1 MLTKAAF
8 SSWLGHWFY
17 LWVHWPFWWLVFI
30 FLWKLSADVALHVIS
45 ISLLTMC
52 VCASVCCALAPP
64 NTNRQLHKRPDPDPG
79 LFWSPRDS
87 QRCATHWKFWAAK
100 RATSFKPACLLLF
113 PLLLLFCIVALCC
126 SQWQWQCERGTRK
139 MVFSKQIGCQEGGT
153 TSKANRKFIT
163 KQTKVLNTRQY
174 TIYIYIYLYTN
185 TYANI
190 YIKIYTTIAAYWPI
204 VAPPLPWCATR
215 KSRATCPRIICATRR

>member
-1 MLTKAAF
+1 MCVC
-8 SSWLGHWFY
+8 SS
-17 LWVHWPFWWLVFI
+17 
-30 FLWKLSADVALHVIS
+30 
-45 ISLLTMC
+45 

-64 NTNRQLHKRPDPDPG
+64 NTYRQLHKRPDPDPG

-100 RATSFKPACLLLF
+100 RATSFKPACLLLL

-174 TIYIYIYLYTN
+174 TIYIYIS
-185 TYANI
+185 I
-190 YIKIYTTIAAYWPI
+190 YKYIRKYIYKDIYNHCRLLADCCPTIAMMRYSEI
-204 VAPPLPWCATR
+204 SRDLSTDNLRYSEVSCHAPPPLHQ
-215 KSRATCPRIICATRR
+215 SMF